1 MAEELPDGVGAGNPG
16 VEGGGGEPGQP
27 ATARTLKGKS
37 CKGCLYYSS
46 LLKSGSRN
54 PVCVGISRTLPTAP
68 LFIMGES
75 EMKATQDGHDLSDFK
90 YACIGYSIFVD
101 NNDKQE
107 HRAQLPFCAGIE
119 LLVEKR
125 VSTSDHV
132 AAPVQKE
139 DATARFPLQPHQP
152 GQSSAELLSRFRR
165 NAGVV
170 ASGVAKNLNKVGN
183 YIKDNIDDIFYPF
196 RKPPK

>member
-101 NNDKQE
+101 NNDEQE
-107 HRAQLPFCAGIE
+107 HRAQFPFCAGIE

-139 DATARFPLQPHQP
+139 VFMKMGRVVLKTLFSIEKGQLP
-152 GQSSAELLSRFRR
+152 GAQHTRCYRPIPITTTPTRS
-165 NAGVV
+165 
-170 ASGVAKNLNKVGN
+170 
-183 YIKDNIDDIFYPF
+183 IFG
-196 RKPPK
+196 RTSQQV